1 MSNVQKNDMI
11 ALIDMFIENELLF
24 SEYYSEC
31 ARLFADKADNFEKL
45 ARHEKV
51 HAAIFEKIKQSVIAN
66 PDKWSRGDFQ
76 INALKLVVEDVK
88 EKVAQLKSGKLKKE
102 FIISYAVDMER
113 ALIEKNFFKA
123 LKTGI
128 KEFEVFFEKLQSETA
143 GHQKLLEGLT

>member
-1 MSNVQKNDMI
+1 MNDAQKNDMI

-31 ARLFADKADNFEKL
+31 ARLFADRADNFEKL

-51 HAAIFEKIKQSVIAN
+51 HAAIFEKIRQSVAAN

-76 INALKLVVEDVK
+76 INALKIVVEDVR
-88 EKVAQLKSGKLKKE
+88 EKTAQLKSGKLKKE
-102 FIISYAVDMER
+102 FVISYAVDMEKS
-113 ALIEKNFFKA
+113 LIEKNFFKA
-123 LKTGI
+123 LKTGL

-143 GHQKLLEGLT
+143 GHQKLLEGLK